1 MFLVKQSH
9 HSVVCQLDLKG
20 FDAELAV
27 ISGRATEV
35 VRMNDLMAT
44 LGANP
49 GAWLPSFL
57 AANTKGSRP
66 LSDSV
71 HIQ

>member
-9 HSVVCQLDLKG
+9 HSVVCQLDLQG

-35 VRMNDLMAT
+35 ARMSELMAT
-44 LGANP
+44 LGADP
-49 GAWLPSFL
+49 VAWLPSFL
-57 AANTKGSRP
+57 AANTKAGRP

-71 HIQ
+71 HTQ